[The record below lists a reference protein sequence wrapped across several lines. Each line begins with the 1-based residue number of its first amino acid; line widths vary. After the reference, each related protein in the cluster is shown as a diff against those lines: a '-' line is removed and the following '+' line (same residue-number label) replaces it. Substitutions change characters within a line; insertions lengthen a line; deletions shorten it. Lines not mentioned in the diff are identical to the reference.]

1 MQKQFL
7 FFKLLLCFVF
17 ISMISVNSI
26 AQTGLNFQG
35 VARGSNNVILASQQI
50 SLRLSV
56 LQGSALGDAEYI
68 ETRKVITNAQGLFA
82 VVIGDADAISTVGNF
97 NTINWKNT
105 PKFLKIEMDAAA
117 GNNFITIGTTQFQ
130 YVAYAQYAKTVDAE
144 NMLGVLPISKGGT
157 GLSSIAALK
166 SALSIDKINNTAD
179 ADKPISTKTQAALDL
194 ISTTLTDTISLSN
207 RINLKANA
215 SDVNIITTTLG
226 AKLNAADAIKFTK
239 QAYSDSSLL
248 TKLKIADT
256 SAMLSSRIARDTL
269 NLSNRINLKANTTDL
284 SLGLELKENISNKS
298 TASDLGGL
306 SPSDVLFPTQKAV
319 KDYVSANA
327 SSGGVADG
335 GITNLKLADGAVTYA
350 KFQNIPTN
358 SILGNTS
365 SSTTSVQ
372 AIATTGSDNVVLS
385 NSPTINSPILITPN
399 LGAATASSINNVKIN
414 GFNFKSDVP
423 SLTITGT
430 TTLQG
435 NNTGDNATNTKYE
448 GLLTYGAVDLIN
460 DQAIDGKKT
469 FLNDITM
476 ANLLGVGSITP
487 TTINFANGSKMGDI
501 QNINGGEPD
510 SQGSIDLFAPD
521 GAKWVQMNY
530 GNANY
535 LWINQSSACID
546 IGNNY
551 WKFNN
556 DGSTELPVGLKIQK
570 DEGTPEIISD
580 QEIAI
585 TSKDYLRLRFDDNV
599 SYTRLGI
606 YKDEAEL
613 YISNNDFD
621 NSWNYKVDGSS
632 WFPGDLNFTDNH
644 AINFISSGTST
655 PTTSIYASG
664 PYLQLKTRAATT
676 QEINDEEINWG
687 LELKYGDI
695 NSLHLDQDQVT
706 LGMYNYDVNLPESFL
721 SLNKNS
727 IFFNLAHTSNSQKN
741 WIFNGEDGTTTLPG
755 DLTVNG
761 NLSFNPKSIGI
772 GNINFSNLPGNT
784 GDVLT
789 LDAADGSVYWSQKNN
804 IGTISSING
813 ISSGTQSLTVEISNT
828 ATAPSFNS
836 DPITSIHSLILP
848 MASANSVTAGLLSKT
863 DYDLF
868 NGKQSALLNPIT
880 GTESGSFTRT
890 SGLIPFFYGSE
901 NTITGSANL
910 FWDATNNRLGIG
922 TQTPNYPVQI
932 HQGGL
937 DEFGFLISSPPP
949 GAKAYGSSIGFESNV
964 GGTPNSYK
972 GSFQLDATGNMVF
985 RTLQSDLY
993 FDNFG
998 NGTTF
1003 FRVGS
1008 ETSNI
1013 NGMTLG
1019 NTGNLQVHGSMS
1031 ALSDITTTGSIKTG
1045 TFVQD
1050 FQNNNVYTPTAI
1062 ITAAG
1067 DMTTPGSITAQHVSA
1082 IDFTTTSDIRLK
1094 KNIIAL
1100 ENSLSVINKLNPVA
1114 YDKKQN
1120 LASVDYSIKE
1130 NGFIAQ
1136 ELQKILPDLVHESAD
1151 KDKLLSVNYTAII
1164 PILTK
1169 GIQEQQVIIEDQ
1181 KKRLEALEK
1190 LVSDLINKK

>member
-535 LWINQSSACID
+535 LWINQSSAGID

-556 DGSTELPVGLKIQK
+556 DGSTELPG
-570 DEGTPEIISD
+570 G
-580 QEIAI
+580 
-585 TSKDYLRLRFDDNV
+585 
-599 SYTRLGI
+599 
-606 YKDEAEL
+606 
-613 YISNNDFD
+613 
-621 NSWNYKVDGSS
+621 
-632 WFPGDLNFTDNH
+632 LNFTDNH

>member
-226 AKLNAADAIKFTK
+226 AKLNAADTIKYTK

-248 TKLKIADT
+248 SKLKITDT
-256 SAMLSSRIARDTL
+256 SSMLSSRISRDTL
-269 NLSNRINLKANTTDL
+269 NLSKRINLKANSTDL
-284 SLGLELKENISNKS
+284 ALGLELKENSSNKS

-399 LGAATASSINNVKIN
+399 LGAATASSINNVTIN

-430 TTLQG
+430 TTLIG
-435 NNTGDNATNTKYE
+435 NNSGDNAINTRYESLATNGVVDIVSAQNIIGEKSFSGNLYMSN
-448 GLLTYGAVDLIN
+448 LIGAGTN
-460 DQAIDGKKT
+460 
-469 FLNDITM
+469 
-476 ANLLGVGSITP
+476 SP
-487 TTINFANGSKMGDI
+487 TTINFANGSMIGDI
-501 QNINGGEPD
+501 QNINKGNPD
-510 SQGSIDLFAPD
+510 IYGSIDLYAPD

-535 LWINQSSACID
+535 LWIDQSSAGID

-556 DGSTELPVGLKIQK
+556 DGSTELPGGLYFK
-570 DEGTPEIISD
+570 DDYDDEIKSD
-580 QEIAI
+580 YEIAI
-585 TSKDYLRLRFDDNV
+585 TSKGYLRLRFDDSV

-613 YISNNDFD
+613 YITNNDFD

-676 QEINDEEINWG
+676 QEIIDEEINWG
-687 LELKYGDI
+687 LVLKYGDI

-706 LGMYNYDVNLPESFL
+706 LGMSNNDANLPESFL
-721 SLNKNS
+721 QLNKNT
-727 IFFNLAHTSNSQKN
+727 IFFSLAHTSNSQKN

-761 NLSFNPKSIGI
+761 NLSFNPQSIGI
-772 GNINFSNLPGNT
+772 GNINFSNLSGNT

-828 ATAPSFNS
+828 AIAPSFNS
-836 DPITSIHSLILP
+836 DPISSIHSLSLP
-848 MASANSVTAGLLSKT
+848 MASANNVTAGLLSKT

-868 NGKQSALLNPIT
+868 NGKQTALLNPIT
-880 GTESGSFTRT
+880 GIGSGSFTRT

-932 HQGGL
+932 NQGGL

-964 GGTPNSYK
+964 GGTPSSYK

-1019 NTGNLQVHGSMS
+1019 NTGNLEVHGSMK
-1031 ALSDITTTGSIKTG
+1031 ALSDITTSGSIKTG
-1045 TFVQD
+1045 IFVQD
-1050 FQNNNVYTPTAI
+1050 QNNYVYTPTAI

-1067 DMTTPGSITAQHVSA
+1067 DMTTPGSITAQHISA

-1094 KNIIAL
+1094 KNVISL

-1136 ELQKILPDLVHESAD
+1136 ELQKILPDLVHESTD

-1169 GIQEQQVIIEDQ
+1169 GIQEQQAIIEDQ

>member
-399 LGAATASSINNVKIN
+399 LGAATASSINNVTIN

-535 LWINQSSACID
+535 LWINQSSAGID

-556 DGSTELPVGLKIQK
+556 DGSTELPG
-570 DEGTPEIISD
+570 G
-580 QEIAI
+580 
-585 TSKDYLRLRFDDNV
+585 
-599 SYTRLGI
+599 
-606 YKDEAEL
+606 
-613 YISNNDFD
+613 
-621 NSWNYKVDGSS
+621 
-632 WFPGDLNFTDNH
+632 LNFTDNH

>member
-399 LGAATASSINNVKIN
+399 LGAATASSINNVTIN

-556 DGSTELPVGLKIQK
+556 DGSTELPG
-570 DEGTPEIISD
+570 G
-580 QEIAI
+580 
-585 TSKDYLRLRFDDNV
+585 
-599 SYTRLGI
+599 
-606 YKDEAEL
+606 
-613 YISNNDFD
+613 
-621 NSWNYKVDGSS
+621 
-632 WFPGDLNFTDNH
+632 LNFTDNH